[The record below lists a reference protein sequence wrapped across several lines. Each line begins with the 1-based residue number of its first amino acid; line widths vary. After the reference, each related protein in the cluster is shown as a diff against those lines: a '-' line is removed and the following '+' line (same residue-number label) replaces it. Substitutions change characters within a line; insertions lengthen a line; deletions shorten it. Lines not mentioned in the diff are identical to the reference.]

1 MKQKPAPIS
10 KHQRP
15 WVFAF
20 LMPAMLLTVVF
31 TTLPAVTLLSY
42 SVFEWTSFKR
52 IGFAGFDNFRRLTEF
67 PWREQFIDAFM
78 NNVLVFVALFI
89 LQTALG
95 LFLALAIYR
104 LKRGKRFFQ
113 AVIFLPVILSLVIV
127 GFMWKLF
134 LDPLF
139 GPINVFLMENDL
151 PGLAKP
157 WLGDPKLALPI
168 LILIGLWRW
177 VGFPAIVFL
186 AGMNSVGEEYLEAAR
201 IDGASEFQ
209 VFRKIM
215 FPLLAPSFTII
226 AVLTFIGA
234 FEWFELP
241 YIVGGVTGQPCGS
254 TTTMALLFYR
264 LAFGTVDSGTVDV
277 GLSSAIGVILFLFVG
292 IGAAI
297 GSYYLRKR
305 EVEQ

>member
-1 MKQKPAPIS
+1 VKQKQAPITKS
-10 KHQRP
+10 QRP
-15 WVFAF
+15 WVVIF
-20 LMPAMLLTVVF
+20 LMPAMLLTVIF
-31 TTLPAVTLLSY
+31 TTLPAFTLLSY
-42 SVFEWTSFKR
+42 SVFEWTSFR
-52 IGFAGFDNFRRLTEF
+52 RVGFAGLDNFRRLMEF
-67 PWREQFIDAFM
+67 PWRGQFIDAFF
-78 NNVLVFVALFI
+78 NNVFVFVALIF
-89 LQTALG
+89 LQTGFG

-104 LKRGKRFFQ
+104 LKRGQRFFQ

-139 GPINVFLMENDL
+139 GPVNVFLMENGMM
-151 PGLAKP
+151 GLAKP

-201 IDGASEFQ
+201 IDGATEFQ

-241 YIVGGVTGQPCGS
+241 YIVGGVTGQPGGS

-277 GLSSAIGVILFLFVG
+277 GLSSAIGVILFVFVG

>member
-42 SVFEWTSFKR
+42 SVFECTSFKR

-241 YIVGGVTGQPCGS
+241 YIVGGVTGQPGGS